1 MDKIH
6 AMQLFIRVADL
17 ESFSRA
23 AETLALPKGSVSR
36 QIQALENRLGT
47 QLLHRTTRRVSLTQD
62 GMVYYER
69 AKDLL
74 ANLDELDGM
83 FQHDPSSI
91 SGRLRVD
98 MPVGVARNLV
108 IPKLP
113 AFLQHYPGIELELSS
128 SDRLVDVIREGFD
141 CVVRVGTLKDSGLI
155 ARPLGKLSVINC
167 ASPDYLTR
175 FGYPETLGDLGAA
188 RPGLRLPGAM
198 DAYEQGVRAIL
209 GQLVSVAMA
218 ARLTAKVAAGWGE
231 PLAEAPGY
239 VLFPTPEAL
248 SRADPQALKALGM
261 PLRRAEALIHLARA
275 ALSGELPL
283 TAPADID
290 AGLRQLQALPGIGR
304 WTANYFA
311 LRGWQAKD
319 IFLPDDY
326 LIKQRFPGMTPAAIA
341 RYARRWQPMRSY
353 ALLHIWY
360 TDDWIPAAE

>member
-1 MDKIH
+1 MVGFLQARAVAGVERFHDGGYSRSFGVEGHRGLIH
-6 AMQLFIRVADL
+6 
-17 ESFSRA
+17 
-23 AETLALPKGSVSR
+23 LAPDEEAQGL
-36 QIQALENRLGT
+36 
-47 QLLHRTTRRVSLTQD
+47 RVSLSPGLQPVVEICYARI
-62 GMVYYER
+62 GQLF
-69 AKDLL
+69 DL
-74 ANLDELDGM
+74 AC
-83 FQHDPSSI
+83 DP
-91 SGRLRVD
+91 RQ
-98 MPVGVARNLV
+98 VAR
-108 IPKLP
+108 
-113 AFLQHYPGIELELSS
+113 
-128 SDRLVDVIREGFD
+128 
-141 CVVRVGTLKDSGLI
+141 
-155 ARPLGKLSVINC
+155 
-167 ASPDYLTR
+167 
-175 FGYPETLGDLGAA
+175 TLGDLAQA
-188 RPGLRLPGAM
+188 RPGLRLPGAL
-198 DAYEQGVRAIL
+198 DAFEQAVRAVL

-290 AGLRQLQALPGIGR
+290 AGLRQLQTLPGIGR

-360 TDDWIPAAE
+360 TDDWRRRRNSRPGRIPLVSGR

>member
-1 MDKIH
+1 MGP
-6 AMQLFIRVADL
+6 L
-17 ESFSRA
+17 
-23 AETLALPKGSVSR
+23 AE
-36 QIQALENRLGT
+36 
-47 QLLHRTTRRVSLTQD
+47 
-62 GMVYYER
+62 
-69 AKDLL
+69 
-74 ANLDELDGM
+74 
-83 FQHDPSSI
+83 
-91 SGRLRVD
+91 
-98 MPVGVARNLV
+98 
-108 IPKLP
+108 
-113 AFLQHYPGIELELSS
+113 
-128 SDRLVDVIREGFD
+128 
-141 CVVRVGTLKDSGLI
+141 
-155 ARPLGKLSVINC
+155 
-167 ASPDYLTR
+167 
-175 FGYPETLGDLGAA
+175 A
-188 RPGLRLPGAM
+188 RPGLRLPGAL
-198 DAYEQGVRAIL
+198 DAFEQAVRAVL

-218 ARLTAKVAAGWGE
+218 ARLTAKVAAGWGD

-283 TAPADID
+283 KAPADID
-290 AGLRQLQALPGIGR
+290 AGLRQLQSMPGIGR

>member
-1 MDKIH
+1 MVLLPWTPPYDWAWMVGFLQARAVAGVERFHDGGYSRSFGVEGHRGLIH
-6 AMQLFIRVADL
+6 LAPDEEAQGLRVTLSPGLQPVAEICYARIGQLFDL
-17 ESFSRA
+17 A
-23 AETLALPKGSVSR
+23 CDPR
-36 QIQALENRLGT
+36 Q
-47 QLLHRTTRRVSLTQD
+47 
-62 GMVYYER
+62 
-69 AKDLL
+69 
-74 ANLDELDGM
+74 
-83 FQHDPSSI
+83 
-91 SGRLRVD
+91 
-98 MPVGVARNLV
+98 VAR
-108 IPKLP
+108 
-113 AFLQHYPGIELELSS
+113 A
-128 SDRLVDVIREGFD
+128 
-141 CVVRVGTLKDSGLI
+141 
-155 ARPLGKLSVINC
+155 LGSL
-167 ASPDYLTR
+167 AQ
-175 FGYPETLGDLGAA
+175 A
-188 RPGLRLPGAM
+188 RPGLRLPGAL
-198 DAYEQGVRAIL
+198 DAFEQAVRAVL

-231 PLAEAPGY
+231 PLAEAPGS
-239 VLFPTPEAL
+239 VLFPTPDAL

-290 AGLRQLQALPGIGR
+290 AGLRQLQTLPGIGR

-360 TDDWIPAAE
+360 TDDWAPAAE

>member
-1 MDKIH
+1 MVLLPWTPPYDWAWMVGFLQARAVAGVERFHDGGYSRSFGVEGHRGLIH
-6 AMQLFIRVADL
+6 LAPDEEAQGLRVTLSPGLQPVAEICYARIGQLFDLACDPRQVAGAL
-17 ESFSRA
+17 GPL
-23 AETLALPKGSVSR
+23 AE
-36 QIQALENRLGT
+36 
-47 QLLHRTTRRVSLTQD
+47 
-62 GMVYYER
+62 
-69 AKDLL
+69 
-74 ANLDELDGM
+74 
-83 FQHDPSSI
+83 
-91 SGRLRVD
+91 
-98 MPVGVARNLV
+98 
-108 IPKLP
+108 
-113 AFLQHYPGIELELSS
+113 
-128 SDRLVDVIREGFD
+128 
-141 CVVRVGTLKDSGLI
+141 
-155 ARPLGKLSVINC
+155 
-167 ASPDYLTR
+167 
-175 FGYPETLGDLGAA
+175 A
-188 RPGLRLPGAM
+188 RPGLRLPGAL
-198 DAYEQGVRAIL
+198 DAFEQAVRAVL

-290 AGLRQLQALPGIGR
+290 AGLRQLQTLPGIGR

-319 IFLPDDY
+319 VFLPDDY

-360 TDDWIPAAE
+360 TDDWAPAAE

>member
-1 MDKIH
+1 MVLLPWTPPYDWAWMVGFLQARAVAGVECFDEGGYSRSFGTAGHRGLIH
-6 AMQLFIRVADL
+6 LAPDEEAQGLRVTLSPGLQPVAEICYTRIGQLFDLACDPRQVAGAL
-17 ESFSRA
+17 GSL
-23 AETLALPKGSVSR
+23 AE
-36 QIQALENRLGT
+36 
-47 QLLHRTTRRVSLTQD
+47 
-62 GMVYYER
+62 
-69 AKDLL
+69 
-74 ANLDELDGM
+74 
-83 FQHDPSSI
+83 
-91 SGRLRVD
+91 
-98 MPVGVARNLV
+98 
-108 IPKLP
+108 
-113 AFLQHYPGIELELSS
+113 
-128 SDRLVDVIREGFD
+128 
-141 CVVRVGTLKDSGLI
+141 
-155 ARPLGKLSVINC
+155 
-167 ASPDYLTR
+167 
-175 FGYPETLGDLGAA
+175 A
-188 RPGLRLPGAM
+188 RPGLRLPGAL
-198 DAYEQGVRAIL
+198 DAFEQAVRAVL

-231 PLAEAPGY
+231 PLADAPGY

-290 AGLRQLQALPGIGR
+290 AGLRQLQSLPGIGR

-326 LIKQRFPGMTPAAIA
+326 LIKQRFPAMTPAAIA

>member
-1 MDKIH
+1 MVLLPWTPPYDWAWMVGFLQARAVAGVERFHDGGYSRSFGVEGHRGLIH
-6 AMQLFIRVADL
+6 LAPDEEAQGLRVTLSPGLQPVAEICYARIGQLFDLACDPRQVAGAL
-17 ESFSRA
+17 GSL
-23 AETLALPKGSVSR
+23 AE
-36 QIQALENRLGT
+36 
-47 QLLHRTTRRVSLTQD
+47 
-62 GMVYYER
+62 
-69 AKDLL
+69 
-74 ANLDELDGM
+74 
-83 FQHDPSSI
+83 
-91 SGRLRVD
+91 
-98 MPVGVARNLV
+98 
-108 IPKLP
+108 
-113 AFLQHYPGIELELSS
+113 
-128 SDRLVDVIREGFD
+128 
-141 CVVRVGTLKDSGLI
+141 
-155 ARPLGKLSVINC
+155 
-167 ASPDYLTR
+167 
-175 FGYPETLGDLGAA
+175 A
-188 RPGLRLPGAM
+188 RPGLRLPGAL
-198 DAYEQGVRAIL
+198 DAFEQAVRAVL

-283 TAPADID
+283 KAPADID
-290 AGLRQLQALPGIGR
+290 AGLRQLQSMPGIGR

>member
-1 MDKIH
+1 MVLLPWIPPYDWAWMVGFLQARAVAGVERFDERGYSRSFGIADHHGLIH
-6 AMQLFIRVADL
+6 LAPDEEAQGLRVTLSPGLQPVAEICYARIGQLFDLACDPRQVAGAL
-17 ESFSRA
+17 GSL
-23 AETLALPKGSVSR
+23 AE
-36 QIQALENRLGT
+36 
-47 QLLHRTTRRVSLTQD
+47 
-62 GMVYYER
+62 
-69 AKDLL
+69 
-74 ANLDELDGM
+74 
-83 FQHDPSSI
+83 
-91 SGRLRVD
+91 
-98 MPVGVARNLV
+98 
-108 IPKLP
+108 
-113 AFLQHYPGIELELSS
+113 
-128 SDRLVDVIREGFD
+128 
-141 CVVRVGTLKDSGLI
+141 
-155 ARPLGKLSVINC
+155 
-167 ASPDYLTR
+167 
-175 FGYPETLGDLGAA
+175 A
-188 RPGLRLPGAM
+188 RPGLRLPGAL
-198 DAYEQGVRAIL
+198 DAFEQAVRAVL

-239 VLFPTPEAL
+239 VLFPTPEVL

-290 AGLRQLQALPGIGR
+290 AGLRQLQSLPGIGR

-326 LIKQRFPGMTPAAIA
+326 LIKRRFPGMTPAAIA

-360 TDDWIPAAE
+360 TDDWVPAAE

>member
-1 MDKIH
+1 MVLLPWTPPYDWAWMVGFLQARAAAGVERFHDGGYSRSFRVAGHGGLMHLAPDEEAQGLRVTLSPGLQPVAEICY
-6 AMQLFIRVADL
+6 ARIGQLFDL
-17 ESFSRA
+17 A
-23 AETLALPKGSVSR
+23 C
-36 QIQALENRLGT
+36 
-47 QLLHRTTRRVSLTQD
+47 
-62 GMVYYER
+62 
-69 AKDLL
+69 
-74 ANLDELDGM
+74 
-83 FQHDPSSI
+83 DPQQ
-91 SGRLRVD
+91 
-98 MPVGVARNLV
+98 VAR
-108 IPKLP
+108 
-113 AFLQHYPGIELELSS
+113 
-128 SDRLVDVIREGFD
+128 
-141 CVVRVGTLKDSGLI
+141 
-155 ARPLGKLSVINC
+155 
-167 ASPDYLTR
+167 
-175 FGYPETLGDLGAA
+175 TLGDLAQA
-188 RPGLRLPGAM
+188 RPGLRLPGAL
-198 DAYEQGVRAIL
+198 DAFEQAVRAVL

-231 PLAEAPGY
+231 PLADAPGY

-248 SRADPQALKALGM
+248 SRADPQGLKALGM

-360 TDDWIPAAE
+360 TDDWAPAAE

>member
-1 MDKIH
+1 MVLLPWTPPCDWAWMVGFLQARAVAGVERFHDGGYSRSFRVAGHGGLIH
-6 AMQLFIRVADL
+6 LAPDEEAQGLRVTLSPGLQPVAEICYARIGQLFDL
-17 ESFSRA
+17 A
-23 AETLALPKGSVSR
+23 C
-36 QIQALENRLGT
+36 
-47 QLLHRTTRRVSLTQD
+47 
-62 GMVYYER
+62 
-69 AKDLL
+69 
-74 ANLDELDGM
+74 
-83 FQHDPSSI
+83 DPQQ
-91 SGRLRVD
+91 
-98 MPVGVARNLV
+98 VAR
-108 IPKLP
+108 
-113 AFLQHYPGIELELSS
+113 
-128 SDRLVDVIREGFD
+128 
-141 CVVRVGTLKDSGLI
+141 
-155 ARPLGKLSVINC
+155 
-167 ASPDYLTR
+167 
-175 FGYPETLGDLGAA
+175 TLGDLAQA
-188 RPGLRLPGAM
+188 RPGLRLPGAL
-198 DAYEQGVRAIL
+198 DAFEQAVRAVL

-231 PLAEAPGY
+231 PLADAPGY

-248 SRADPQALKALGM
+248 SRADPQGLKALGM

-360 TDDWIPAAE
+360 TDDWAPAAE

>member
-1 MDKIH
+1 MVLLPWTPPYDWAWMVGFLQARAVAGVERFHDGGYSRSFGVEGHRGLIH
-6 AMQLFIRVADL
+6 LAPDEEAQGLRVTLSPGLQPVAEICYARIGQLFDLACDPRQVAGAL
-17 ESFSRA
+17 GPL
-23 AETLALPKGSVSR
+23 AE
-36 QIQALENRLGT
+36 
-47 QLLHRTTRRVSLTQD
+47 
-62 GMVYYER
+62 
-69 AKDLL
+69 
-74 ANLDELDGM
+74 
-83 FQHDPSSI
+83 
-91 SGRLRVD
+91 
-98 MPVGVARNLV
+98 
-108 IPKLP
+108 
-113 AFLQHYPGIELELSS
+113 
-128 SDRLVDVIREGFD
+128 
-141 CVVRVGTLKDSGLI
+141 
-155 ARPLGKLSVINC
+155 
-167 ASPDYLTR
+167 
-175 FGYPETLGDLGAA
+175 A
-188 RPGLRLPGAM
+188 RPGLRLPGAL
-198 DAYEQGVRAIL
+198 DAFEQAVRAVL

-290 AGLRQLQALPGIGR
+290 AGLRQLQSMPGIGR

-360 TDDWIPAAE
+360 TDDWAPAAE

>member
-1 MDKIH
+1 MVLLPWTPPYDWGWMVGFLQARAVAGVERFHDGGYSRSFRVAGHGGLIH
-6 AMQLFIRVADL
+6 LAPDEEAQGLRVTLSPGLQPVAEICYARIGQLFDL
-17 ESFSRA
+17 A
-23 AETLALPKGSVSR
+23 C
-36 QIQALENRLGT
+36 
-47 QLLHRTTRRVSLTQD
+47 
-62 GMVYYER
+62 
-69 AKDLL
+69 
-74 ANLDELDGM
+74 
-83 FQHDPSSI
+83 DPQQ
-91 SGRLRVD
+91 
-98 MPVGVARNLV
+98 VAR
-108 IPKLP
+108 
-113 AFLQHYPGIELELSS
+113 
-128 SDRLVDVIREGFD
+128 
-141 CVVRVGTLKDSGLI
+141 
-155 ARPLGKLSVINC
+155 
-167 ASPDYLTR
+167 
-175 FGYPETLGDLGAA
+175 TLGDLAQA
-188 RPGLRLPGAM
+188 RPGLRLPGALG
-198 DAYEQGVRAIL
+198 AFEQAVRAVL

-231 PLAEAPGY
+231 PLADAPGY

-290 AGLRQLQALPGIGR
+290 AGLRQLQTLPGIGR
-304 WTANYFA
+304 WTASYFA

-360 TDDWIPAAE
+360 TDDWAPAAE

>member
-1 MDKIH
+1 MVLLPWTPPYDWAWMVGFLQARAVAGVERFHDGGYSRSFRVAGHGGLIH
-6 AMQLFIRVADL
+6 LAPDEEAQGLRVTLSPGLQPVAEICYARIGQLFDLACDPQQVA
-17 ESFSRA
+17 
-23 AETLALPKGSVSR
+23 
-36 QIQALENRLGT
+36 
-47 QLLHRTTRRVSLTQD
+47 
-62 GMVYYER
+62 
-69 AKDLL
+69 
-74 ANLDELDGM
+74 
-83 FQHDPSSI
+83 
-91 SGRLRVD
+91 
-98 MPVGVARNLV
+98 
-108 IPKLP
+108 
-113 AFLQHYPGIELELSS
+113 
-128 SDRLVDVIREGFD
+128 
-141 CVVRVGTLKDSGLI
+141 C
-155 ARPLGKLSVINC
+155 
-167 ASPDYLTR
+167 
-175 FGYPETLGDLGAA
+175 TLGDLAQA
-188 RPGLRLPGAM
+188 RPGLRLPGAL
-198 DAYEQGVRAIL
+198 DAFEQAVRAVL

-231 PLAEAPGY
+231 PLADAPGY

-248 SRADPQALKALGM
+248 SRADPQGLKALGM

-283 TAPADID
+283 TAPAEID

-360 TDDWIPAAE
+360 TDDWAPAAE

>member
-1 MDKIH
+1 MVLLPWTPPYDWAWMVGFLQARAVAGVERFHDGGYSRSFGVEGHRGLIH
-6 AMQLFIRVADL
+6 LAPDEEAQGLRVTLSPGLQPVAEICYARIGQLFDLACDPRQVAGAL
-17 ESFSRA
+17 GS
-23 AETLALPKGSVSR
+23 LA
-36 QIQALENRLGT
+36 Q
-47 QLLHRTTRRVSLTQD
+47 
-62 GMVYYER
+62 
-69 AKDLL
+69 
-74 ANLDELDGM
+74 
-83 FQHDPSSI
+83 
-91 SGRLRVD
+91 
-98 MPVGVARNLV
+98 
-108 IPKLP
+108 
-113 AFLQHYPGIELELSS
+113 
-128 SDRLVDVIREGFD
+128 
-141 CVVRVGTLKDSGLI
+141 
-155 ARPLGKLSVINC
+155 
-167 ASPDYLTR
+167 
-175 FGYPETLGDLGAA
+175 A
-188 RPGLRLPGAM
+188 RPGLRLPGAL
-198 DAYEQGVRAIL
+198 DAFEQAVRAVL

-231 PLAEAPGY
+231 PLAEAPCY

-290 AGLRQLQALPGIGR
+290 AGLRQLQTLPGIGR

>member
-1 MDKIH
+1 MVLLPWTPPYDWAWMVGFLQARAVAGVERFHDGGYSRSFGVEGHRGLIH
-6 AMQLFIRVADL
+6 LTPDEEAQGL
-17 ESFSRA
+17 
-23 AETLALPKGSVSR
+23 
-36 QIQALENRLGT
+36 
-47 QLLHRTTRRVSLTQD
+47 RVSLSPGLQPVAEICYARI
-62 GMVYYER
+62 GQLF
-69 AKDLL
+69 DLACDPRQVAGALGPL
-74 ANLDELDGM
+74 AE
-83 FQHDPSSI
+83 
-91 SGRLRVD
+91 
-98 MPVGVARNLV
+98 
-108 IPKLP
+108 
-113 AFLQHYPGIELELSS
+113 
-128 SDRLVDVIREGFD
+128 
-141 CVVRVGTLKDSGLI
+141 
-155 ARPLGKLSVINC
+155 
-167 ASPDYLTR
+167 
-175 FGYPETLGDLGAA
+175 A
-188 RPGLRLPGAM
+188 RPGLRLPGAL
-198 DAYEQGVRAIL
+198 DAFEQAVRAVL

-290 AGLRQLQALPGIGR
+290 AGLRQLQSMPGIGR

>member
-1 MDKIH
+1 MVLLPWTPPYDWAWMVGFLQARAVAGVERFHDGGYSRSFGVEGHRGLIH
-6 AMQLFIRVADL
+6 
-17 ESFSRA
+17 
-23 AETLALPKGSVSR
+23 LAPDEEAQGL
-36 QIQALENRLGT
+36 
-47 QLLHRTTRRVSLTQD
+47 RVSLSPGLQPVAEICYARI
-62 GMVYYER
+62 GQLF
-69 AKDLL
+69 DL
-74 ANLDELDGM
+74 AC
-83 FQHDPSSI
+83 DP
-91 SGRLRVD
+91 RQ
-98 MPVGVARNLV
+98 VAR
-108 IPKLP
+108 
-113 AFLQHYPGIELELSS
+113 A
-128 SDRLVDVIREGFD
+128 
-141 CVVRVGTLKDSGLI
+141 
-155 ARPLGKLSVINC
+155 
-167 ASPDYLTR
+167 
-175 FGYPETLGDLGAA
+175 LGDLAQA
-188 RPGLRLPGAM
+188 WPGLRLPGAL
-198 DAYEQGVRAIL
+198 DAFEQAVRAVL

-290 AGLRQLQALPGIGR
+290 AGLRQLQTLPGIGR

-360 TDDWIPAAE
+360 TDDWAPAAE

>member
-1 MDKIH
+1 MVLLPWTPPYDWAWMVGFLQARAVAGVERFHDGGYSRSFRVAGHGGLIH
-6 AMQLFIRVADL
+6 LAPDEEAQGLRVTLSPGLQPVAEICYARIGQLFDL
-17 ESFSRA
+17 A
-23 AETLALPKGSVSR
+23 CDPQQVSR
-36 QIQALENRLGT
+36 
-47 QLLHRTTRRVSLTQD
+47 
-62 GMVYYER
+62 
-69 AKDLL
+69 
-74 ANLDELDGM
+74 
-83 FQHDPSSI
+83 
-91 SGRLRVD
+91 
-98 MPVGVARNLV
+98 
-108 IPKLP
+108 
-113 AFLQHYPGIELELSS
+113 
-128 SDRLVDVIREGFD
+128 
-141 CVVRVGTLKDSGLI
+141 
-155 ARPLGKLSVINC
+155 
-167 ASPDYLTR
+167 
-175 FGYPETLGDLGAA
+175 TLGDLAQA
-188 RPGLRLPGAM
+188 RPGLRLPGAL
-198 DAYEQGVRAIL
+198 DAFEQAVRAVL

-290 AGLRQLQALPGIGR
+290 AGLRQLQTLPGIGR

-360 TDDWIPAAE
+360 TDDWAPAAE